1 MGTGVSSLDGRSVV
15 VTGASSGIGVATAR
29 TFAAAGA
36 CVTLAARREDRLRDL
51 ASQLESSGA
60 RVAVAR
66 TDMRVED
73 DVLRLF
79 DLTRQRFGGVDVLV
93 NNAGLGRSAPLS
105 SGPSEAWREMLEV
118 NVLGL
123 CIATREA
130 IKDMDRRQVAG
141 HIVHVSSMAGHRV
154 PGPDSGVYAA
164 TKFAVRALTEGLRQ
178 ELRARQ
184 SPIRVSAVSP
194 GYVDTEFAAVFSGSA
209 PDAPPPVRHIKVLA
223 PQDVAAAI
231 LWLTSQPPHVQVHD
245 VLLRPTAQ
253 KN

>member
-1 MGTGVSSLDGRSVV
+1 VPDVFDVSGRRVV
-15 VTGASSGIGVATAR
+15 VTGASSGIGVATVRA
-29 TFAAAGA
+29 FAAAGA
-36 CVTLAARREDRLRDL
+36 RVTLAARREDRLRHL
-51 ASQLESSGA
+51 ASQLEASGA

-79 DLTRQRFGGVDVLV
+79 DRARERFGGVDVLV

-105 SGPSEAWREMLEV
+105 SGPTDAWREMLEV

-130 IKDMDRRQVAG
+130 IRDMDRRQVAG

-154 PGPDSGVYAA
+154 PGPDSGVYAG

-184 SPIRVSAVSP
+184 SPIRVAAISP
-194 GYVDTEFAAVFSGSA
+194 GWVDTEFADVFAGTPGA
-209 PDAPPPVRHIKVLA
+209 RAQQAARGRQLDA
-223 PQDVAAAI
+223 QDIADAI
-231 LWLTSQPPHVQVHD
+231 LWIATRPPHVEVHD
-245 VLLRPTAQ
+245 VLVRPTVQ